1 MAKCLLMDIMT
12 TIGRFV
18 AKKFIFKGIEE
29 YDRRNEEI
37 DPVASCAEYEL
48 ERRLE
53 RMELFDVQ
61 LEKGPEGL
69 GIK

>member
-1 MAKCLLMDIMT
+1 MAKCPLMDIMT
-12 TIGRFV
+12 KIGRFV

-53 RMELFDVQ
+53 RMELFDIQ

>member
-1 MAKCLLMDIMT
+1 MPNMAFSCQFFKL
-12 TIGRFV
+12 
-18 AKKFIFKGIEE
+18 KGIEE

-61 LEKGPEGL
+61 IDKGPEGL